1 MNVVSRTDIGRV
13 RSSNQDALLVQH
25 GAYGLYGVADG
36 MGGHRAGDVAS
47 SMTVTL
53 LARMLENEKPSE
65 HTLRAAVEEV
75 NRKVYAEQKNCA
87 ELNGMGTT
95 LTLLW
100 EDRDTILLG
109 HVGDSR
115 AYLLRNG
122 EIVQKTQDH
131 SMVAEMLR
139 DGLITQEEAERHPY
153 RHVITRAIGTADS
166 IEVDIFR
173 VDKKSGDQWLLC
185 SDGLSEYVTEHEMAL
200 RLQNMTLDE
209 AANALLLRALS
220 LGGRDNVTLLLAEVA
235 R

>member
-13 RSSNQDALLVQH
+13 RQSNQDALLVQH
-25 GAYGLYGVADG
+25 GPYGLYGVADG

-65 HTLRAAVEEV
+65 HTLRAAIDEV
-75 NRKVYAEQKNCA
+75 NRKVYAEQIKNA
-87 ELNGMGTT
+87 DLRGMGTT

-100 EDRDTILLG
+100 EDADSVLLG

-115 AYLLRNG
+115 AYLLRG
-122 EIVQKTQDH
+122 GVIEQKTQDH
-131 SMVAEMLR
+131 SMVGEMLR
-139 DGLITQEEAERHPY
+139 DGLITHDEAARHPY
-153 RHVITRAIGTADS
+153 RNVITRAIGTA
-166 IEVDIFR
+166 ETVVCDIFR
-173 VDKKSGDQWLLC
+173 QDKKGGDKWLLC
-185 SDGLSEYVTEHEMAL
+185 SDGLSEYVSDHEMAE
-200 RLQNMTLDE
+200 RLQNMPME
-209 AANALLLRALS
+209 AAANALLLRALS